1 MISKTYFRLKEHLQ
15 NTVPVVPICC
25 VQRWWSGEHMFSGA
39 GGISR
44 FTGSI
49 DTVHH
54 WLNMIFTVNRCQ
66 MKLSRE
72 FPVLMVSKTTLRPS
86 CGIKWSQ
93 MAIVLRKNPWFSI
106 AKWNSLWDSLA
117 LLHNQKHLR
126 YPTHI
131 TPCQRKN
138 TTAATSPPIHTR
150 RPEWPW
156 GSRCL
161 HIYILLLLL

>member
-1 MISKTYFRLKEHLQ
+1 
-15 NTVPVVPICC
+15 
-25 VQRWWSGEHMFSGA
+25 
-39 GGISR
+39 
-44 FTGSI
+44 
-49 DTVHH
+49 
-54 WLNMIFTVNRCQ
+54 
-66 MKLSRE
+66 
-72 FPVLMVSKTTLRPS
+72 
-86 CGIKWSQ
+86 

-161 HIYILLLLL
+161 HIYIYYYYYFKKIKSCSNGQKKLAICHHLPPVPRSQVPPADAIDKLCCKVGFAGRGPRSNTNGEGKRRRGLFLKPSKK